1 MKEILI
7 ILKNFYTKKTINV
20 LQKETDL
27 DTYRELIKELDINLQ
42 EIIIY
47 SEAKKMFISENNKIQ
62 DKDKIILFNTKGQV
76 L

>member
-62 DKDKIILFNTKGQV
+62 DKDKIILFNTNGQV